1 MGIGM
6 SSIDSEGM
14 LISDRVELRRFPT
27 IEHGDLRSVS
37 ALVVHQ
43 TDASTAQ
50 HTFNAYVAKGNGAHF
65 LIEKNGVIYQ
75 TASLKK
81 RCYHVGRYLR
91 SKCLAT
97 DKATCD
103 TAQIQPIQALTWTLQ
118 IRALDRYER
127 TKDYPERYPMNAD
140 SLGIELV
147 GKHLDAA
154 RYEEVTALQNL
165 ALQWLVA
172 ELYGHFGLTPEDVY
186 THPQIAYKHPG
197 EASSAVWQ

>member
-14 LISDRVELRRFPT
+14 LISERVELRRFPT

-43 TDASTAQ
+43 TDAPTAQ
-50 HTFNAYVAKGNGAHF
+50 HTFNAYLAKGNGAHF

-127 TKDYPERYPMNAD
+127 TKDYPERYPMNGD
-140 SLGIELV
+140 SLGVELV

-154 RYEEVTALQNL
+154 RYEDVTAMQNQSL
-165 ALQWLVA
+165 RWLVA
-172 ELYGHFGLTPEDVY
+172 ELYGHFRLTPEDVY
-186 THPQIAYKHPG
+186 THPQISYKHPG

>member
-1 MGIGM
+1 M
-6 SSIDSEGM
+6 SSVDSEGM
-14 LISDRVELRRFPT
+14 LISERVEHRRFRT
-27 IEHGDLRSVS
+27 IEHGDLRSVR

-43 TDASTAQ
+43 TDAPTAQ
-50 HTFNAYVAKGNGAHF
+50 HTFNGYLAKGSGAHF

-91 SKCLAT
+91 SKCLAV
-97 DKATCD
+97 DKTTCD
-103 TAQIQPIQALTWTLQ
+103 TPQIQTIQALTWTLQ

-154 RYEEVTALQNL
+154 RYEEVTAMQNESL
-165 ALQWLVA
+165 RWLVS
-172 ELYGHFGLTPEDVY
+172 ELYGHFRLTPADVY
-186 THPQIAYKHPG
+186 THPQISYKHPG

>member
-1 MGIGM
+1 M

-14 LISDRVELRRFPT
+14 LISDRVELRRFQS

-43 TDASTAQ
+43 TDAPTAE
-50 HTFNAYVAKGNGAHF
+50 HTFNAYLAQGNGAHF

-91 SKCLAT
+91 SKCMAM

-103 TAQIQPIQALTWTLQ
+103 TARIQSIQALIWTLQ

-127 TKDYPERYPMNAD
+127 TKGYPERFPMNAD
-140 SLGIELV
+140 SLGIELI

-154 RYEEVTALQNL
+154 RYEEVTAMQNQSL
-165 ALQWLVA
+165 RWLVG
-172 ELYGHFGLTPEDVY
+172 ELYGHFHLTPEDVY
-186 THPQIAYKHPG
+186 RHPQISYKHPG